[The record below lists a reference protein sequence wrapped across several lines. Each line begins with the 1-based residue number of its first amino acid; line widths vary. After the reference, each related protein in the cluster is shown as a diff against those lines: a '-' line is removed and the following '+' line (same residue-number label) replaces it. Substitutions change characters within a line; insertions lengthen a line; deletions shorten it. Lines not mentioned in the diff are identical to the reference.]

1 MFVHLRPSDNMD
13 LVNEDRR
20 HFARVR
26 KHDKS
31 TKANRTANNATLNSS

>member
-20 HFARVR
+20 HFARAR
-26 KHDKS
+26 KHEKS
-31 TKANRTANNATLNSS
+31 TKANRTANDATLNSS